1 MYISETVM
9 KIYLALQKNG
19 TRISFHQQVTTC
31 NRHNVQ
37 CCKSVHLISNNK
49 HLLPNLISAAD
60 RRGHD
65 RMVVG
70 FTTTYATSSYHHY
83 RYEFES
89 RSGRGILDTT

>member
-31 NRHNVQ
+31 NRHNVH
-37 CCKSVHLISNNK
+37 KNK

-70 FTTTYATSSYHHY
+70 FTTTYAISSYHHY